1 MEDKRFFLERLITQN
16 EGAKILVFVRTKV
29 RAERVKK
36 AMERV
41 GINTLTIHGDKGQ
54 KDRFEVMNQ
63 FKIGQVKVLIATD
76 VSARGIDIPNVSYV
90 VNYDLPEQAENYV
103 HRIGRTGRGTHRG
116 YAVSFCSPSEK
127 HLLEAIENYITKPIS
142 VMELDKDDYEATI
155 TFSTETKPDWEGLK
169 AEMEAFEQSK
179 QKKRKKK

>member
-1 MEDKRFFLERLITQN
+1 MR
-16 EGAKILVFVRTKV
+16 
-29 RAERVKK
+29 
-36 AMERV
+36 RV
-41 GINTLTIHGDKGQ
+41 GVNTITIHGDKGQ

-63 FKIGQVKVLIATD
+63 FKKGEVKVLIATD

-116 YAVSFCSPSEK
+116 FAISFCSTAEK
-127 HLLEAIENYITKPIS
+127 PLLAAIESYITKPIK

-155 TFSTETKPDWEGLK
+155 TFSTEAKLDWEGLK
-169 AEMEAFEQSK
+169 DDMEAFEKSK
-179 QKKRKKK
+179 RKKRKKR